1 MPFEFETSLSAV
13 QNIDK
18 FYKHL
23 ETIDADFAALLK
35 KQLQLIL
42 PISDLP
48 AHKKSTRQ
56 RFNEAVVKHL
66 DQPKVGPTK

>member
-1 MPFEFETSLSAV
+1 MPFEFETSLSAA

-35 KQLQLIL
+35 KQLPPIL
-42 PISDLP
+42 PISDV
-48 AHKKSTRQ
+48 AAQKKATRQ
-56 RFNEAVVKHL
+56 KFNEAVVKHL
-66 DQPKVGPTK
+66 DQPKAGPTK

>member
-13 QNIDK
+13 QNIDQ

-35 KQLQLIL
+35 KQLPPIL
-42 PISDLP
+42 PLSDVP
-48 AHKKSTRQ
+48 AQKKLSRQ
-56 RFNEAVVKHL
+56 KFNEAIVKHL
-66 DQPKVGPTK
+66 DLPKSGPTK

>member
-1 MPFEFETSLSAV
+1 MLFEFEASLSAA

-35 KQLQLIL
+35 KQLAPIL
-42 PISDLP
+42 PISDVP
-48 AHKKSTRQ
+48 AQKKTTRQ
-56 RFNEAVVKHL
+56 KFNEAVVKHL
-66 DQPKVGPTK
+66 DQPKAGVTK

>member
-23 ETIDADFAALLK
+23 EAIDADFAALLK
-35 KQLQLIL
+35 KQLTPIL
-42 PISDLP
+42 PLSDVP
-48 AHKKSTRQ
+48 TQKKSSRQ
-56 RFNEAVVKHL
+56 KFNEAVVKHL
-66 DQPKVGPTK
+66 DQPKAGPSK

>member
-1 MPFEFETSLSAV
+1 MPFEFETSFSAS

-35 KQLQLIL
+35 KQLLPIL
-42 PISDLP
+42 PLSDVP
-48 AHKKSTRQ
+48 AQKKSSRQ
-56 RFNEAVVKHL
+56 KFNEEVVKYL

>member
-1 MPFEFETSLSAV
+1 MPFEFETSLSAA

-35 KQLQLIL
+35 KQLQPIL
-42 PISDLP
+42 PLSDMP
-48 AHKKSTRQ
+48 AHKKSARQ
-56 RFNEAVVKHL
+56 EFNDAVVKHL
-66 DQPKVGPTK
+66 DQPKIGPTK